1 MQTHTDLPS
10 VVLFQVC
17 ERAPPKQHRSSG
29 NAHGSCVMMVF
40 SFFTIIIYHESI
52 QQTLAPLSTFLCTLT
67 VAHGIRGNEP
77 HIDNSTAT
85 CKYSWQSDVPSTAV
99 QCSWTLFLHGRSLK
113 TSETI
118 DAYEGSTSSEPIRR
132 QQVQVANFLDITDCL
147 YAWRWC

>member
-1 MQTHTDLPS
+1 M
-10 VVLFQVC
+10 VLSQVC

-29 NAHGSCVMMVF
+29 NAPKGSCVMMRYCVHH
-40 SFFTIIIYHESI
+40 SSHSYISI
-52 QQTLAPLSTFLCTLT
+52 QIHTCSPPNLLCTLT